1 MLSKSAAGYFSKLT
15 ISDLEEEAV
24 AQYKIAWLPG
34 DGIGPEILEAARL
47 VLNELRLDA
56 DYVYGDIGWEFWCS
70 EGDALPARTIQ
81 LLKNVDAALFGA
93 ITSKPMRAAESE
105 LIGELQGTGLLYRS
119 PIVRMRQLF
128 DLYICLRPCKAYPGS
143 PLNFREGIDLVVFR
157 ENTEDLYCGVEFSPV
172 PSGISRRMLQLSK
185 PFEAFKDLA
194 ADEYAISCKINTR
207 KGSERIARSAFE
219 YARENNCK
227 KVTVVHKAN
236 VVRAS
241 DGLFLE
247 AARKVAR
254 EYPEIETDDANID
267 AIMMWL
273 LKNPFNYSVLVA
285 SNLYGDIVSDLCAQM
300 VGGLGFACSGNIGEK
315 LAVFEPTHGSAPKYT
330 GQYKVNPIA
339 TILAAKM
346 MLEWLGETEK
356 AHRLERAVASVIR
369 EGKVRTYDMGGSAG
383 TLEMAEAIASKLG
396 VASPVSPGIR

>member
-1 MLSKSAAGYFSKLT
+1 LKEDAL
-15 ISDLEEEAV
+15 

-34 DGIGPEILEAARL
+34 DGVGPEVLEAARF

-56 DYVYGDIGWEFWCS
+56 SYVYGDIGWEFWCS
-70 EGDALPARTIQ
+70 EGDALPPRTIR
-81 LLKNVDAALFGA
+81 LLNGVDAALFGA
-93 ITSKPMRAAESE
+93 ITSKPVRAAEAE
-105 LIGELQGTGLLYRS
+105 LIGELQGSGLLYRS

-143 PLNFREGIDLVVFR
+143 SLNFREGIDLVVFR

-172 PSGISRRMLQLSK
+172 PSGISKRLLELSK

-194 ADEYAISCKINTR
+194 ADEYAISCKITTR
-207 KGSERIARSAFE
+207 ERSERIVRAAFD
-219 YARENNCK
+219 YARENK
-227 KVTVVHKAN
+227 RKHVTVVHKAN

-247 AARKVAR
+247 AAKDVAR
-254 EYPEIETDDANID
+254 QYPEIPLDDANID
-267 AIMMWL
+267 ALMMWL
-273 LKNPFNYSVLVA
+273 LKNPFNYGVLVA

-346 MLEWLGETEK
+346 MLDWLGETQK
-356 AHRLERAVASVIR
+356 ARRLEQAVATVIK
-369 EGKVRTYDMGGSAG
+369 EGRVRTYDMGGSAG
-383 TLEMAEAIASKLG
+383 TMEMAEAIASKLG
-396 VASPVSPGIR
+396 VASTASPGGR